1 MLLVSYLPPGLL
13 VLMILSCRLISAIP
27 TWEGMNGRSSI
38 GSLIPGVSS
47 IEAKGP
53 VATGKQPKYLTVHSP
68 GMSRLWIAFF
78 LLCSFY
84 SLGGASNVTV
94 GPPSK
99 VPPPQFYINQEQLFL
114 LVNETAVYPVNV
126 QNSTATHHLPMQLV
140 LGSKKEGITS
150 GSWRWK
156 NTMLYYDLPSGKSN
170 DGVYYRCM
178 TASGAYNV
186 FMTFVAS
193 VLTQALSIVQ

>member
-1 MLLVSYLPPGLL
+1 MLLVNHLPSGLL
-13 VLMILSCRLISAIP
+13 ILMLLSCHLIVAVP

-53 VATGKQPKYLTVHSP
+53 VATGKQPKHLTVHAP
-68 GMSRLWIAFF
+68 GRV
-78 LLCSFY
+78 
-84 SLGGASNVTV
+84 SNVTV

-99 VPPPQFYINQEQLFL
+99 VPPPEFYIHQEQLFL
-114 LVNETAVYPVNV
+114 LVNETAVYPINV
-126 QNSTATHHLPMQLV
+126 YNSTTTHHLPMQLV
-140 LGSKKEGITS
+140 LGTKKEGITS

-156 NTMLYYDLPSGKSN
+156 NTMLYYDLPNGKSN

-186 FMTFVAS
+186 YMTFVA
-193 VLTQALSIVQ
+193 TQAPDGCQIMTLHSFARSFKK

>member
-1 MLLVSYLPPGLL
+1 MLIVSYLPPGLL
-13 VLMILSCRLISAIP
+13 VLMMLSCHLIAAVP

-53 VATGKQPKYLTVHSP
+53 VATGKQAKHLTVHSP
-68 GMSRLWIAFF
+68 GAPQLSH
-78 LLCSFY
+78 SFHSVVY
-84 SLGGASNVTV
+84 SFCISGRISNVTV
-94 GPPSK
+94 APPSK

-126 QNSTATHHLPMQLV
+126 YNSTTTHHLPMQLV
-140 LGSKKEGITS
+140 LGTNKEGITS

-178 TASGAYNV
+178 TESGAYNV
-186 FMTFVAS
+186 YMTFVA
-193 VLTQALSIVQ
+193 